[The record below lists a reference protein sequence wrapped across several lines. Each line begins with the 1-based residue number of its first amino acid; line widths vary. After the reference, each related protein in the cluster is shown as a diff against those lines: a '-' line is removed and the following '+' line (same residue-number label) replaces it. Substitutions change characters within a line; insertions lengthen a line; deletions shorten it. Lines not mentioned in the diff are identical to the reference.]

1 VTLLWD
7 NSSELRADPI
17 LRKIVFEGYRVWRVD
32 GWRRPQGSTGPSPD
46 EWQLLKEFERHPKDG
61 RGEESPHFLG
71 AIVDPSA
78 LVLETVETGD
88 ESQPLA
94 ERYEVGRYRYSDSRG
109 LKNGMVYFYDVTAFS
124 RWKEPVGLP
133 DTTITGTGDTVI
145 TMPDSLQF
153 ELGGRP
159 AALESEA
166 VIPRWGASDDVDDVI
181 VVPNPYVSGRQ
192 PIGWDLTPSD
202 SDPTGTRIAF
212 ARLPEGKSTIRIF
225 TLAGD
230 LVRTI
235 EHDTRLQGGT
245 AFWNLV
251 TRNGQDVVSGVY
263 LFSVESS
270 HGSKRGRFVI
280 VR

>member
-1 VTLLWD
+1 
-7 NSSELRADPI
+7 
-17 LRKIVFEGYRVWRVD
+17 
-32 GWRRPQGSTGPSPD
+32 
-46 EWQLLKEFERHPKDG
+46 
-61 RGEESPHFLG
+61 
-71 AIVDPSA
+71 
-78 LVLETVETGD
+78 
-88 ESQPLA
+88 
-94 ERYEVGRYRYSDSRG
+94 
-109 LKNGMVYFYDVTAFS
+109 VTAFS